1 MAKTNNTVKLDKL
14 QVALLNDE
22 NFLRRVAERFCQYLL
37 EEEMNNHLEALP
49 YQRTDKRK
57 GYRNGYKPRKL
68 KTRVGTL
75 ELLVPQDREGRFQT
89 QLFERYQ
96 RSEKALLSSLME
108 MYKNGVSTRKVKN
121 ITEELCGT
129 NFSKSQISQLNK
141 NLDEEIAAW
150 RSRPLEKEYPYL
162 IIDARYE
169 KVRIGKRVISQGVL
183 IVLGIDEDGRREIL
197 TVEVANTETEESYSR
212 VFRDLKQR
220 GLKGVRLVISDDH
233 EGLRSAIDRYFQG
246 AEWQRCQVHFLRN
259 LLDLVPRKDKG
270 KIAEEI
276 KSIFNSPD
284 IHLATLRVNELV
296 EKYKDT
302 YPKLSEKLE
311 EEIEETLTCFHF
323 PASHR
328 RRIRTTNSLERLN
341 EEIRRR
347 TRVIRIFPNEASCL
361 RLICAL
367 AIEKSEEW
375 ITGRRYLNMDEL
387 YEGENEIIKVEP
399 GGILIEV

>member
-1 MAKTNNTVKLDKL
+1 MFLMTMKDF
-14 QVALLNDE
+14 ALLK
-22 NFLRRVAERFCQYLL
+22 
-37 EEEMNNHLEALP
+37 M
-49 YQRTDKRK
+49 
-57 GYRNGYKPRKL
+57 
-68 KTRVGTL
+68 
-75 ELLVPQDREGRFQT
+75 
-89 QLFERYQ
+89 
-96 RSEKALLSSLME
+96 
-108 MYKNGVSTRKVKN
+108 
-121 ITEELCGT
+121 
-129 NFSKSQISQLNK
+129 
-141 NLDEEIAAW
+141 
-150 RSRPLEKEYPYL
+150 
-162 IIDARYE
+162 
-169 KVRIGKRVISQGVL
+169 
-183 IVLGIDEDGRREIL
+183 
-197 TVEVANTETEESYSR
+197 
-212 VFRDLKQR
+212 
-220 GLKGVRLVISDDH
+220 
-233 EGLRSAIDRYFQG
+233 RYFQG

-323 PASHR
+323 PLSHR

-347 TRVIRIFPNEASCL
+347 TKVIRIFPNEASCL
-361 RLICAL
+361 RLVCAL

-387 YEGENEIIKVEP
+387 YEGENETIKVEP
-399 GGILIEV
+399 EGILTEA